1 MEPLTDSHLPFVTV
15 IVAARNAA
23 ATISTT
29 LDSLERNIPDLP
41 AGTVELVFVDGD
53 CTDETMQ
60 LVAARHQTLAAFAR
74 CHYVRSDIGVA
85 NAYNAGVARAT
96 GRYGMF
102 LNADDEWPDGY
113 LAAGAGAVERAER
126 RYPESRCVVYTT
138 IVFINQ
144 QGERL
149 FRREPPFYFHAVHKR
164 QSVILHPNAAYPM
177 VLLKRHPFPVHPD
190 LRPSDH
196 EQVYNLMKE
205 AKPVRFSGSHYRYR
219 IWANSGTVR
228 RAHTRNAARPGWP
241 ERLLGVF
248 CRVYVQSF
256 ESRLLPRL
264 MMRIDGQTYWRQPV
278 PSSGPSRI
286 MDAQ

>member
-1 MEPLTDSHLPFVTV
+1 MELPTGSQVPFLTV

-23 ATISTT
+23 TTISTT

-41 AGTVELVFVDGD
+41 VGSVEVVFVDGG

-60 LVAARHQTLAAFAR
+60 LVAARSPALAAFAR
-74 CHYVRSDIGVA
+74 CYCVRADVGVA
-85 NAYNAGVARAT
+85 NAYNAGVAKAS

-113 LAAGAGAVERAER
+113 LAGVAGALRRAEQ
-126 RYPESRCVVYTT
+126 RYPESRCVVYTA
-138 IVFINQ
+138 ILFIDQ
-144 QGERL
+144 KGEKL
-149 FRREPPFYFHAVHKR
+149 FRREPPVYFHAVHKR

-177 VLLKRHPFPVHPD
+177 VLLRRHPFPVHPD
-190 LRPSDH
+190 LRPSDQ

-205 AKPVRFSGSHYRYR
+205 AKPIRFSGSHYRYR

-228 RAHTRNAARPGWP
+228 RANLRHAARPNWYEG
-241 ERLLGVF
+241 LLGLL
-248 CRVYVQSF
+248 CRVYVQSY

-264 MMRIDGQTYWRQPV
+264 LMRLAGRTYWREPAQPTR
-278 PSSGPSRI
+278 S
-286 MDAQ
+286 

>member
-1 MEPLTDSHLPFVTV
+1 MEPAINSHSPFVTV

-41 AGTVELVFVDGD
+41 AGRVELVFVDGG

-60 LVAARHQTLAAFAR
+60 LVAARSQSLAAFAR
-74 CHYVRSDIGVA
+74 CHYIRADVGVA
-85 NAYNAGVARAT
+85 NAYNAGVAEAR

-113 LAAGAGAVERAER
+113 LAALAGAITRAEQ
-126 RYPESRCVVYTT
+126 RYPESRCVVYTP

-144 QGERL
+144 PGEEL

-205 AKPVRFSGSHYRYR
+205 AKPVRFSGTHYRYR

-228 RAHTRNAARPGWP
+228 RASVRNAASPNWP
-241 ERLLGVF
+241 EALRGFL
-248 CRVYVQSF
+248 CRVYVQSY

-264 MMRIDGQTYWRQPV
+264 LMRLGGRTYWREPAQPTR
-278 PSSGPSRI
+278 S
-286 MDAQ
+286 

>member
-1 MEPLTDSHLPFVTV
+1 MELSTDPRVPFLTL

-23 ATISTT
+23 ATIPAT
-29 LDSLERNIPDLP
+29 LDSLQRNIPDLP
-41 AGTVELVFVDGD
+41 AGSVELVFVDGG
-53 CTDETMQ
+53 CTDETMR
-60 LVAARHQTLAAFAR
+60 LVAARSQSLAMLAR
-74 CHYVRSDIGVA
+74 CHYLCADVGVA
-85 NAYNAGVARAT
+85 NAYNVGVARAN

-113 LAAGAGAVERAER
+113 LAAVAGALERAEQQ
-126 RYPESRCVVYTT
+126 YPGSRCVVYTA

-144 QGERL
+144 RGDPL
-149 FRREPPFYFHAVHKR
+149 FRREPPFYLHAVQKR

-190 LRPSDH
+190 LRPSDQ

-228 RAHTRNAARPGWP
+228 RANVCTDARPNWFEGLL
-241 ERLLGVF
+241 RLL

-256 ESRLLPRL
+256 ESRLFPRL
-264 MMRIDGQTYWRQPV
+264 LMRLAGRTYWREPV
-278 PSSGPSRI
+278 QSAHS
-286 MDAQ
+286 